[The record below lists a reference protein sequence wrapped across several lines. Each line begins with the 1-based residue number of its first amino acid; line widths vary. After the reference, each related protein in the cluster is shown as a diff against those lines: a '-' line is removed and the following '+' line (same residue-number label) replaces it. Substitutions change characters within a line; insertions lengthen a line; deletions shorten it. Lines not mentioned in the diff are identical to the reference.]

1 MRDTPQAPRRS
12 FDPVRIESLR
22 HRILE
27 YIAEQ
32 GGELRADSA
41 HSLRGQ
47 ICDALG
53 EPPTRVSQALIGLE
67 RSGRLQREMDLER
80 HRCQAI
86 RLYWQGPGPHPIHTP
101 RPAGD
106 PAQDAANGPMVGSG
120 RQRAQLRAAERE
132 LNDLIRRAADA
143 SRRVAELRRAV
154 LRASDREE
162 VPSR

>member
-1 MRDTPQAPRRS
+1 MPDTADAPRGS

-41 HSLRGQ
+41 HSLRHQ

-53 EPPTRVSQALIGLE
+53 ERPTRVSQALIGLE

-86 RLYWQGPGPHPIHTP
+86 RLCWRRPGPPPIRTP
-101 RPAGD
+101 PPAD
-106 PAQDAANGPMVGSG
+106 NPTQEAADRPMVGSSR
-120 RQRAQLRAAERE
+120 RQAELQAAERE
-132 LNDLIRRAADA
+132 LNDLIHRAADA
-143 SRRVAELRRAV
+143 SRRVAELRWAV